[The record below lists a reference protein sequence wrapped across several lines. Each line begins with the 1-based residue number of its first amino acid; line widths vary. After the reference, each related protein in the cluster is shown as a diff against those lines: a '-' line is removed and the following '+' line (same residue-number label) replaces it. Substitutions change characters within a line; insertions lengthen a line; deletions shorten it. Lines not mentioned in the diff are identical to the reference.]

1 MKPPVRID
9 VMSKDTVVSIP
20 LRLPRVLLPHAALI
34 TIIVAASTVSFVLN
48 VIDWVSTGF

>member
-1 MKPPVRID
+1 MKDPVRID

-20 LRLPRVLLPHAALI
+20 LRLPRIFLPHIALVAVII
-34 TIIVAASTVSFVLN
+34 TASTVSFILN